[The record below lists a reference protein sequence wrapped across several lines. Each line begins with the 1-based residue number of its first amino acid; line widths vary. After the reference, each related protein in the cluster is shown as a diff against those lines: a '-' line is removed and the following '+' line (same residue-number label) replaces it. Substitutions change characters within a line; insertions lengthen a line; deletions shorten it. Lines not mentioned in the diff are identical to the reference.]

1 MLRVFMD
8 ILPEME
14 DNDNINSINK
24 YDIIWK
30 FIIKH
35 Q

>member
-1 MLRVFMD
+1 MLRVFME
-8 ILPEME
+8 ILPEIE
-14 DNDNINSINK
+14 DNINSINK